1 MGMNIPSQASPKET
15 TMSPDTLQQQPQSFP
30 RTVKNL
36 CTFAAALI
44 LTAAACFLL
53 SAT

>member
-1 MGMNIPSQASPKET
+1 MTPN
-15 TMSPDTLQQQPQSFP
+15 TLQQQPQSLA
-30 RTVKNL
+30 RTVRNL